1 MVARAPGGGDHAADL
16 HVREFVQRLCAR
28 GVSAHVVHR
37 SRAVLSAIFT
47 TALRDQVIAQH
58 PCAGIRGP
66 VVPSKPVRILE
77 PGELD
82 RLLAVLP
89 GGVLAGAVELAVESG
104 VRWGE
109 LVELRAGIWTRAPA
123 C

>member
-1 MVARAPGGGDHAADL
+1 M
-16 HVREFVQRLCAR
+16 
-28 GVSAHVVHR
+28 SAHVVHR

-47 TALRDQVIAQH
+47 TALWDHVIAQH

-66 VVPSKPVRILE
+66 VVPSKPVRVLE

-89 GGVLAGAVELAVESG
+89 GECWRLLVELAVESG

-109 LVELRAGIWTRAPA
+109 LVELSAGIWTRAPA